1 MTFFVCCLKT
11 AGQFTLFVSPDV
23 SRTSVTYDAQ
33 MYYRYF
39 IKAKKTFIMKYNF
52 VSGNRKKKKN
62 LSKVAMP

>member
-11 AGQFTLFVSPDV
+11 AGQFALFVSPDV
-23 SRTSVTYDAQ
+23 SMTSVTYDAQ

-39 IKAKKTFIMKYNF
+39 IKAKKNLYYEIQFCQWEQ
-52 VSGNRKKKKN
+52 KKMN